1 MPWPLIFAGRTL
13 AFAGDKEMV
22 EVRIELEADLV
33 SIFKCGFPPFKGC
46 RQNLII
52 TASLKNKQIEK
63 GRELKDEE
71 IQAIISSLVRK
82 NKEAIKEFRD
92 GGRED
97 LALKEEEEVKIFYE
111 YLPQQLGREEIEKAL
126 REIISELSATG
137 TRDLGKIMKVAMAR
151 MAGQVQGKEVNEI
164 ARELLN

>member
-1 MPWPLIFAGRTL
+1 MSLNDRIAEDL
-13 AFAGDKEMV
+13 KKAIKAKD
-22 EVRIELEADLV
+22 EVRTSCMRML
-33 SIFKCGFPPFKGC
+33 K
-46 RQNLII
+46 
-52 TASLKNKQIEK
+52 ASLKNKQIEK

-137 TRDLGKIMKVAMAR
+137 PRDLGKIMKVAMAR